1 LDVFYSTLSVSSLT
15 PTFGPSYLKIGPLQE
30 GGIVPKSVLEA
41 IKMGL
46 WNYEPKRIE
55 ETSYEATKAMPGT
68 QEKLEIMALRVKAGL
83 PLWHHDDQTE
93 YLDE

>member
-1 LDVFYSTLSVSSLT
+1 
-15 PTFGPSYLKIGPLQE
+15 
-30 GGIVPKSVLEA
+30 
-41 IKMGL
+41 MGL

-93 YLDE
+93 YMDE